1 MNLMHWNPARELD
14 ALFFAGHPRP
24 NGGEWL
30 PPVDVRETQDAYRLD
45 VELPALAPE
54 DVEVSF
60 REGVLTIAGERKRT
74 DAADATVHRS
84 ERRFGRFARTF
95 RLPEDA
101 DDEGIAAA
109 THDGV
114 LEVTVP
120 KREKSRTRQIEVVAQ

>member
-14 ALFFAGHPRP
+14 QIFFAGHPRHD
-24 NGGEWL
+24 GGEWL

-45 VELPALAPE
+45 IELPALAPQ

-60 REGVLTIAGERKRT
+60 REGVLTIAGERKRP
-74 DAADATVHRS
+74 DGADETVHRS
-84 ERRFGRFARTF
+84 ERRFGRFARNF

-101 DDEGIAAA
+101 DDESIAAA
-109 THDGV
+109 AHDGV

>member
-1 MNLMHWNPARELD
+1 MNFMHWNPAREL
-14 ALFFAGHPRP
+14 APLFFAGHPRA

-45 VELPALAPE
+45 VELPALAPQ

-109 THDGV
+109 AHDGV

-120 KREKSRTRQIEVVAQ
+120 KREKSRTRQIEVVVR

>member
-1 MNLMHWNPARELD
+1 MNITRWNPVQELD
-14 ALFFAGHPRP
+14 RLFFATAPRG

-45 VELPALAPE
+45 VELPALSPQ

-60 REGVLTIAGERKRT
+60 REGVLTIAGERKRQRDEGET
-74 DAADATVHRS
+74 MHRA
-84 ERRFGRFARTF
+84 ERRFGRFARNF

-101 DDEGIAAA
+101 DEAGIAAA
-109 THDGV
+109 AHHGV

-120 KREKSRTRQIEVVAQ
+120 KREQRRARQIEVVAQ